1 MRKHERRCR
10 VHILPWEG
18 VFARAVSHS
27 SLSLLIV
34 GEEQF
39 VQFPHD
45 SGLRLH
51 RNAIY
56 KLGY

>member
-10 VHILPWEG
+10 VPILPWEG
-18 VFARAVSHS
+18 VFARAVRHS

-34 GEEQF
+34 VEEKF
-39 VQFPHD
+39 VRFPHH

-51 RNAIY
+51 RNTIY

>member
-10 VHILPWEG
+10 DHILPWEG

-27 SLSLLIV
+27 SLSLLIMV
-34 GEEQF
+34 EEHF
-39 VQFPHD
+39 VRFPHD

-51 RNAIY
+51 GNAIY